1 MEVDIEENFLW
12 DEFDKA
18 KKFIP
23 ENISFLENQK
33 PNKEKNRLNEDL
45 IKLPQKIS
53 SPPCIFPE
61 RTRLDEL
68 KDLIEKNKD
77 LLPFGNAERK
87 KLMDTK
93 IPTKHEKEKQIK
105 KWLKY
110 RNQVYG
116 LPNIDVNHIC
126 TFNCTLSK
134 SITTIDAKL
143 NLYGCIKSGK
153 YHLCNQSIIKC
164 PCTFLNKDG
173 TITCIFSGIDVGV
186 IIDDNMFKKVD
197 TGKDEYN
204 INFHFHEN
212 KKMRIEMGKNGNDFP
227 FLPDNDNDNES
238 FEYEE
243 GEYTIQ
249 NWVDSSANRRKQ
261 KSKQR
266 QCFTNINDPN
276 LWKDTESIIYDLLY
290 NTKERSRIDK
300 IRVNE
305 MKNSAINSIHKHY
318 KKCKRNKLR
327 PIRHHLEK
335 IYNNEMNKKRRMR
348 PLKFNQKQLKY
359 YSNINVNLWKI
370 VINTEYC
377 AKNKSKFH
385 IKQHTIATLYVLQ
398 TGLFMNN
405 NNDDELLNQNQNQI
419 LPRDDFLYN
428 ELPHENNLKEWK
440 SCHTKKW
447 NYNKGDI
454 TKGRNNL
461 KLALNSITNKN
472 QQNEIM
478 KIMQKITN
486 NNY

>member
-1 MEVDIEENFLW
+1 MNFLYNFFCLFIFSDQQMEHIEETFLW
-12 DEFDKA
+12 NEFDKA

-23 ENISFLENQK
+23 ENILFLENH
-33 PNKEKNRLNEDL
+33 KEKNRLNEDL
-45 IKLPQKIS
+45 IEKIS
-53 SPPCIFPE
+53 SLPPE

-77 LLPFGNAERK
+77 LLLPFGNAERK

-105 KWLKY
+105 NWLKY

-116 LPNIDVNHIC
+116 LPNININHIC
-126 TFNCTLSK
+126 TFNCVSSK
-134 SITTIDAKL
+134 SIKTIDTKL

-153 YHLCNQSIIKC
+153 YHFCNSNIIKC

-186 IIDDNMFKKVD
+186 ILDDVMFKKVD
-197 TGKDEYN
+197 TGKDEDN
-204 INFHFHEN
+204 IDYHENEN
-212 KKMRIEMGKNGNDFP
+212 KKMRIEIGKNGNDFL
-227 FLPDNDNDNES
+227 FLPDNDNDNDNES
-238 FEYEE
+238 FESEE

-261 KSKQR
+261 KNKQR
-266 QCFTNINDPN
+266 QCFTNVNDPN

-348 PLKFNQKQLKY
+348 PIKLNQKQ
-359 YSNINVNLWKI
+359 
-370 VINTEYC
+370 
-377 AKNKSKFH
+377 
-385 IKQHTIATLYVLQ
+385 
-398 TGLFMNN
+398 
-405 NNDDELLNQNQNQI
+405 
-419 LPRDDFLYN
+419 
-428 ELPHENNLKEWK
+428 
-440 SCHTKKW
+440 
-447 NYNKGDI
+447 
-454 TKGRNNL
+454 
-461 KLALNSITNKN
+461 
-472 QQNEIM
+472 
-478 KIMQKITN
+478 
-486 NNY
+486 